1 MALNLAKGFEDAPD
15 NAFICLYF
23 DVSEIICIFA
33 ERTVKPSTLSNR
45 GYERSEHPRRAQG

>member
-33 ERTVKPSTLSNR
+33 ELLSVLSPLLDDK
-45 GYERSEHPRRAQG
+45 EAMI